1 MKNRQRFRSDTVRSV
16 LALLLAGGLM
26 HPVSVRA
33 QNRPS
38 APKSRASKIW
48 ISAYYM
54 SEEQA
59 KNRLLP
65 SEIDF
70 KAFSH
75 LIHFAIVP
83 EKDGMIDPLK
93 CGITAEQ
100 SRAVIDPAHAAGCKV
115 IVCLGGS
122 ETQLRLIPALTD
134 AVRPTFVRSLVQFV
148 TTRGYDG
155 VDIDIEPI
163 EDPDVPNYEKLV
175 HELRAALK
183 TVDSKLLLTVATAQ
197 EPAMFA
203 RLQQEFDQINLM
215 TYDLSGLY
223 AGFETWYNAGL
234 YDGGKNLISSG
245 KPFPSVT
252 STVDEFVKAGVLKS
266 KLGIEVGFYGYVWTG
281 VTAPQ
286 QSIQGVTV
294 DDGVDYKD
302 IMDKYYQPA
311 RYHWDDKAKAP
322 YLSIDSPQVKERKF
336 ISYDDEKL
344 CAMKVAYTR
353 QNGLGGLII
362 WQLGGGYRKNQP
374 TGKRDQLLQV
384 IKRAWLHPSVDTSL
398 NPVDKK

>member
-1 MKNRQRFRSDTVRSV
+1 MRAVS
-16 LALLLAGGLM
+16 ALLIVGGIMHAGAAF
-26 HPVSVRA
+26 A
-33 QNRPS
+33 QKRPAAS
-38 APKSRASKIW
+38 KSQANKIW

-54 SEEQA
+54 ASEQTSGH
-59 KNRLLP
+59 LLP

-75 LIHFAIVP
+75 LIDFAIIP
-83 EKDGMIDPLK
+83 EKDGSIDPLK
-93 CGITAEQ
+93 CGITPEQ
-100 SRAVIDPAHAAGCKV
+100 SKAVITPAHAAGCKV
-115 IVCLGGS
+115 IVCLGGA
-122 ETQLRLIPALTD
+122 ETEPRLHPALTD
-134 AVRPTFVRSLVQFV
+134 AVRPTFVRSLVQFI

-155 VDIDIEPI
+155 IDIDIEPI
-163 EDPDVPNYEKLV
+163 EDADVPNYEKLV
-175 HELRAALK
+175 HELRVALNAA
-183 TVDSKLLLTVATAQ
+183 DAKLLLTAATAQ
-197 EPAMFA
+197 QPAMFA
-203 RLQQEFDQINLM
+203 RIQQDFDQINLM
-215 TYDLSGLY
+215 TYDLSGTY
-223 AGFETWYNAGL
+223 PGFETWYNAAL

-252 STVDEFVKAGVLKS
+252 STVDEFAKAGILKS
-266 KLGIEVGFYGYVWTG
+266 KLGIGVGFYGYVWTG

-294 DDGVDYKD
+294 DDGVDYNE
-302 IMDKYYQPA
+302 IMDKYYQPD

-322 YLSIDSPQVKERKF
+322 YLTIDSAQVKERKF

-374 TGKRDQLLQV
+374 AGKRDELLQV
-384 IKRAWLHPSVDTSL
+384 IKRAWLHPRVDKSL
-398 NPVDKK
+398 NPVNKS